1 MVEGLDVSAGDT
13 RAVGVSEPVSP
24 TAEIDAE
31 LTSEGKI
38 RQRIEAPTLGS
49 LLLALIKETRDASV
63 SRAIGVLS
71 DIRVTFTGA
80 QPVTISSG
88 TVTTVSTVTTTTT
101 VGTVTN
107 QSQLGGIAANGAV
120 ASWNNTNAALG
131 NTASITITP

>member
-49 LLLALIKETRDASV
+49 LLLSLIAETRQASI
-63 SRAIGVLS
+63 SRALGVLS
-71 DIRVTFTGA
+71 DIRVSFTAA

-88 TVTTVSTVTTTTT
+88 TVTTVTTTTT

-107 QSQLGGIAANGAV
+107 QAQVGGFGANSAV
-120 ASWNNTNAALG
+120 SSWNNATVALC
-131 NTASITITP
+131 NTANITITP